1 MEKELAKYSFLKSA
15 EGFENRGFN
24 FLGFLQKTE
33 KSETGAGRGKGRHGS
48 KDPPLQKQETAID
61 RGERNIAYGSSISYS
76 LSIFYLFTQKVIR
89 MRSGKID

>member
-1 MEKELAKYSFLKSA
+1 MGKELAKCSFLKSA

-33 KSETGAGRGKGRHGS
+33 KSEIGVGRGKGKHGS
-48 KDPPLQKQETAID
+48 KNPPLQKQETAID
-61 RGERNIAYGSSISYS
+61 RGERNIAHGSSISYF
-76 LSIFYLFTQKVIR
+76 LSIVNLFTQKVIR